1 VGDKTFKQK
10 SLERVNG
17 IRESAGAVVMAT
29 HQPAEIRES
38 CNYAMWLKDGRVM
51 LFGDPEEVIEEY
63 ESADGSRRDT
73 VERRTKQH
81 GTHERRRNQR

>member
-1 VGDKTFKQK
+1 
-10 SLERVNG
+10 
-17 IRESAGAVVMAT
+17 
-29 HQPAEIRES
+29 
-38 CNYAMWLKDGRVM
+38 MWLKDGRVM